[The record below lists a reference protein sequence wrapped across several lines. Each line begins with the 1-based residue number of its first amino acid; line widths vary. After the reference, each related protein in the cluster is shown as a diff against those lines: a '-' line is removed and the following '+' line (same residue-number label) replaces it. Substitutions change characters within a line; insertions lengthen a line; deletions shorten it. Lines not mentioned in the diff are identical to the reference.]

1 MNIRATPPPVRGLYL
16 LTPDEADTGRLVQRV
31 SALIGLGV
39 TWLQYRNKSADAA
52 LRRAQALALLPVC
65 AAAGVPLLVNDDW
78 RLAADIGA
86 AGAHLGEHDG
96 ELGQARRAL
105 GPTALLGASCYDSI
119 ALARRARDAGASHV
133 AFGAFFPSTTK
144 PGARHAPLALLAEA
158 RGLGLPTVAIGG
170 ITPDNAR
177 TVIAA
182 GADLLAVLGAVFD
195 AADPAARVRA
205 FVSCFEPDPR
215 PSPP

>member
-1 MNIRATPPPVRGLYL
+1 MNAIATPPPVRGLYL
-16 LTPDEADTGRLVQRV
+16 LTPDEPDTGRLVQRV

-39 TWLQYRNKSADAA
+39 TWLQYRNKSADPA
-52 LRRAQALALLPVC
+52 LRRAQALALLPLC
-65 AAAGVPLLVNDDW
+65 SAAGVPLLVNDDW

-96 ELGQARRAL
+96 ELAQARRAL
-105 GPTALLGASCYDSI
+105 GADALLGASCYDSLE
-119 ALARRARDAGASHV
+119 LARRARDAGASHV
-133 AFGAFFPSTTK
+133 AFGAFFASTTK
-144 PGARHAPLALLAEA
+144 PGARAAPLGLLAQA

-205 FVSCFEPDPR
+205 LVSCFPPSST